1 MRLFWVGCIFSGH
14 RVVITKYR
22 KQPPVLGS
30 SSLTPKENFARAIRC
45 SDDEINLA
53 AASLYA
59 ASNEFPELDV
69 VAYQGRIAQFG
80 ARVESRLSANFTK
93 YDFVG
98 AMHKVLFE
106 EAGFSGDSKSY
117 FDPNNSHLNE
127 VIDRLKGNPV
137 ALSILYIEV
146 ARVAGVAIDGIALRK
161 HFVVGVG
168 SGDERMYVDPFH
180 RGGLLSRKEC
190 ITSILGK
197 ERVKNGDFDALERK
211 FLNPAKKRAMLR
223 RLFSNLKVAHEK
235 HKAYEL
241 ALSASE
247 RIQLLDPS
255 NLRNLSELAHLQTKV
270 GNFGDAVDSLT
281 QFLER
286 APAGSNTEQAE
297 SALRKLKAITTRGS
311 EDSPE

>member
-1 MRLFWVGCIFSGH
+1 
-14 RVVITKYR
+14 
-22 KQPPVLGS
+22 LGT

-45 SDDEINLA
+45 PDDEINLG

-59 ASNEFPELDV
+59 ASQEFPELDV
-69 VAYQGRIAQFG
+69 IAYQGRIAQFG
-80 ARVESRLSANFTK
+80 SRVKALLSAQNTN

-98 AMHKVLFE
+98 AMHEVLFE
-106 EAGFSGDSKSY
+106 KAGFTGDTKNY
-117 FDPNNSHLNE
+117 FNPNNSHLNE
-127 VIDRLKGNPV
+127 VIDNFKGNPV

-146 ARVAGVAIDGIALRK
+146 ARVAGVAVQGISLRK
-161 HFVVGVG
+161 HFVVVVG
-168 SGDERMYVDPFH
+168 TGDEKIYVDPFH
-180 RGGLLSRKEC
+180 NGGLLSRKEC
-190 ITSILGK
+190 ITNILGK
-197 ERVKNGDFDALERK
+197 DRVKNGDFDDLERK
-211 FLNPAKKRAMLR
+211 ILKPASKRAMLR
-223 RLFSNLKVAHEK
+223 RLLSNLKVAHEK
-235 HKAYEL
+235 HKEYEL

-297 SALRKLKAITTRGS
+297 SALRKLKALTTRGG
-311 EDSPE
+311 EDSPN

>member
-1 MRLFWVGCIFSGH
+1 
-14 RVVITKYR
+14 
-22 KQPPVLGS
+22 LGF
-30 SSLTPKENFARAIRC
+30 SSLTPQENFARAIRRP
-45 SDDEINLA
+45 DDEINLA

-59 ASNEFPELDV
+59 ASNEFPDLDV
-69 VAYQGRIAQFG
+69 IAYQGRIAQFG
-80 ARVESRLSANFTK
+80 ARVKFRLSAQHTT

-98 AMHKVLFE
+98 AMHEVLFE
-106 EAGFSGDSKSY
+106 ESGFVGDSKNY

-127 VIDRLKGNPV
+127 VIDHLKGNPV

-146 ARVAGVAIDGIALRK
+146 ARVAGVTVDGISLRK
-161 HFVVGVG
+161 HFVVAVG
-168 SGDERMYVDPFH
+168 SGDERVYVDPFH
-180 RGGLLSRKEC
+180 KGGLLSRKEC

-197 ERVKNGDFDALERK
+197 DRVKNGDFDDLEHRY
-211 FLNPAKKRAMLR
+211 LHPAKKRAMLR
-223 RLFSNLKVAHEK
+223 RLLSNLKVAHEK
-235 HKAYEL
+235 HKSYEL
-241 ALSASE
+241 ALAASE

-297 SALRKLKAITTRGS
+297 SALRKLKAITTRSS

>member
-1 MRLFWVGCIFSGH
+1 
-14 RVVITKYR
+14 
-22 KQPPVLGS
+22 LGT

-45 SDDEINLA
+45 PDDEINLS

-80 ARVESRLSANFTK
+80 SRVKARLGSKHTT
-93 YDFVG
+93 YDFVS
-98 AMHKVLFE
+98 AMHDVLFE
-106 EAGFSGDSKSY
+106 EAGFTGDAKNY
-117 FDPNNSHLNE
+117 FDPSNSHINE

-146 ARVAGVAIDGIALRK
+146 ARIAGVTVDGISLRK
-161 HFVVGVG
+161 HFVVAVG
-168 SGDERMYVDPFH
+168 SGDERIYIDPFH
-180 RGGLLSRKEC
+180 RGGLLSRREC
-190 ITSILGK
+190 VTNILGRD
-197 ERVKNGDFDALERK
+197 RVKNGDFDNLERK
-211 FLNPAKKRAMLR
+211 FLIPAKKRTMLR
-223 RLFSNLKVAHEK
+223 RLINNLKVAHEK
-235 HKAYEL
+235 HKQYEL

-270 GNFGDAVDSLT
+270 GNFGAAVDSLT

-286 APAGSNTEQAE
+286 APVGSNTEQAE
-297 SALRKLKAITTRGS
+297 SALRKLKALTARGR

>member
-1 MRLFWVGCIFSGH
+1 
-14 RVVITKYR
+14 
-22 KQPPVLGS
+22 LGT

-45 SDDEINLA
+45 PDDEINLG

-59 ASNEFPELDV
+59 ASSEFPDLDV
-69 VAYQGRIAQFG
+69 IAYQGRIAQLG
-80 ARVESRLSANFTK
+80 DRVKSRLATHYSN

-98 AMHKVLFE
+98 AMHEVLFE
-106 EAGFSGDSKSY
+106 QSGFTGDRKNY

-146 ARVAGVAIDGIALRK
+146 ARVAGVVVDGISLRK
-161 HFVVGVG
+161 HFVVAVG
-168 SGDERMYVDPFH
+168 SGEERIYVDPFH
-180 RGGLLSRKEC
+180 KGGLLSRKEC
-190 ITSILGK
+190 VTNILGK
-197 ERVKNGDFDALERK
+197 DRVKNGDFDDLERK

-223 RLFSNLKVAHEK
+223 RLLSNLKVAHEK
-235 HKAYEL
+235 HKQYEL

-247 RIQLLDPS
+247 RIQLLDPA

-270 GNFGDAVDSLT
+270 GNFNDAVQSLT

-286 APAGSNTEQAE
+286 APVGSNTEQAE
-297 SALRKLKAITTRGS
+297 SALRKLKALTARGT
-311 EDSPE
+311 EDSQE

>member
-1 MRLFWVGCIFSGH
+1 MG
-14 RVVITKYR
+14 T
-22 KQPPVLGS
+22 
-30 SSLTPKENFARAIRC
+30 SSLSPKENFARAIRRP
-45 SDDEINLA
+45 DAEINLA

-80 ARVESRLSANFTK
+80 ARVKSRLSAHHTT

-98 AMHKVLFE
+98 AMHEVLFE
-106 EAGFSGDSKSY
+106 EVGFTGDSKNY

-127 VIDRLKGNPV
+127 VVDHLKGNPV

-146 ARVAGVAIDGIALRK
+146 ARVAGVEVDGISLRK
-161 HFVVGVG
+161 HFVVAVG
-168 SGDERMYVDPFH
+168 SGDDRIYVDPYH
-180 RGGLLSRKEC
+180 KGGLLSRREC
-190 ITSILGK
+190 ITNILGK
-197 ERVKNGDFDALERK
+197 ERVKNGDFDDLERK

-223 RLFSNLKVAHEK
+223 RLLSNLKVAHEK
-235 HKAYEL
+235 HKQYEL
-241 ALSASE
+241 ALAASE
-247 RIQLLDPS
+247 RIQLLDPT

-297 SALRKLKAITTRGS
+297 SALRKLKALTVRGPANS
-311 EDSPE
+311 DEDSPE

>member
-1 MRLFWVGCIFSGH
+1 MG
-14 RVVITKYR
+14 T
-22 KQPPVLGS
+22 

-45 SDDEINLA
+45 PDDEINLG

-59 ASNEFPELDV
+59 ASQEFPELDV
-69 VAYQGRIAQFG
+69 IAYQGRIAQFG
-80 ARVESRLSANFTK
+80 SRVKALLSAQNTN

-98 AMHKVLFE
+98 AMHEVLFKK
-106 EAGFSGDSKSY
+106 AGFTGDTKNY
-117 FDPNNSHLNE
+117 FNPNNSHLNE
-127 VIDRLKGNPV
+127 VIDNFKGNPV

-146 ARVAGVAIDGIALRK
+146 ARVAGVAVQGISLRK
-161 HFVVGVG
+161 HFVVVVG
-168 SGDERMYVDPFH
+168 TGDEKIYVDPFH
-180 RGGLLSRKEC
+180 NGGLLSRKEC
-190 ITSILGK
+190 ITNILGK
-197 ERVKNGDFDALERK
+197 DRVKNGDFDDLERK
-211 FLNPAKKRAMLR
+211 ILKPASKRAMLR
-223 RLFSNLKVAHEK
+223 RLLSNLKVAHEK
-235 HKAYEL
+235 HKEYEL

-297 SALRKLKAITTRGS
+297 SALRKLKALTTRGG
-311 EDSPE
+311 EDSPN

>member
-1 MRLFWVGCIFSGH
+1 MRLFRLGCTTWCSTMDSQEQFLDLA
-14 RVVITKYR
+14 TN
-22 KQPPVLGS
+22 
-30 SSLTPKENFARAIRC
+30 SLTPKENFARAIRC
-45 SDDEINLA
+45 PDDEINLA

-59 ASNEFPELDV
+59 ASTEFPELDV

-80 ARVESRLSANFTK
+80 TQVKSRLNANFSN

-98 AMHKVLFE
+98 AMHKVLFDE
-106 EAGFSGDSKSY
+106 TGFSGDAKKY

-146 ARVAGVAIDGIALRK
+146 ARVAGVVVDGISLRK
-161 HFVVGVG
+161 HFVVAIG
-168 SGDERMYVDPFH
+168 SGDERIYVDPFH

-197 ERVKNGDFDALERK
+197 DRVKNGDFDDLEQK
-211 FLNPAKKRAMLR
+211 FLKPAKNRAMLR
-223 RLFSNLKVAHEK
+223 RLLSNLKVAHEK
-235 HKAYEL
+235 HKEYEL

-255 NLRNLSELAHLQTKV
+255 SLRNLSELAHLQTKV

-281 QFLER
+281 QFLAR

-297 SALRKLKAITTRGS
+297 SALRKLKALTVRGK
-311 EDSPE
+311 ENSPE

>member
-1 MRLFWVGCIFSGH
+1 MG
-14 RVVITKYR
+14 T
-22 KQPPVLGS
+22 

-45 SDDEINLA
+45 PDAEINLA

-69 VAYQGRIAQFG
+69 IAYQGRIAQFG
-80 ARVESRLSANFTK
+80 VRVKSRLTAHHTN
-93 YDFVG
+93 YDFID
-98 AMHKVLFE
+98 AMHEVLFAE
-106 EAGFSGDSKSY
+106 LGFSGDSKNY
-117 FDPNNSHLNE
+117 FDPNNSHLSE

-137 ALSILYIEV
+137 ALSILYMEV
-146 ARVAGVAIDGIALRK
+146 ARVAGVAVDGISLRK
-161 HFVVGVG
+161 HFVVAVG
-168 SGDERMYVDPFH
+168 SGDERIYVDPFH
-180 RGGLLSRKEC
+180 KGGLLSRKEC
-190 ITSILGK
+190 ITNILGK
-197 ERVKNGDFDALERK
+197 DRVKNGDFDALERK
-211 FLNPAKKRAMLR
+211 FLTPAKKRTMLR
-223 RLFSNLKVAHEK
+223 RLLSNLKVAHEK
-235 HKAYEL
+235 HKQYEL

-297 SALRKLKAITTRGS
+297 SALRKLKALTARGS
-311 EDSPE
+311 EDSVE